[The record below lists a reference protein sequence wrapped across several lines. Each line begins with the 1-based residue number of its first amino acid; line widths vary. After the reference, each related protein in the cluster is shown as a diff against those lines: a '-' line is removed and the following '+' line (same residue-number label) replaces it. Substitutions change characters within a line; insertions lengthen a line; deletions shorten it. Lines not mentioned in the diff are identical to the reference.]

1 MTPEAQGERRDRRA
15 MSNIGFVAL
24 WLACVGILICPPCAQ
39 MCAGLARFVL
49 LAGVLGLYFAW
60 PKAAG
65 GRYKLGAFVAF
76 VPVLALALA
85 LDLQAGMAVSRAYS
99 LAAHG
104 AILCLACAGLGATGT
119 SNAWGARSLLF
130 GLWFLMPLALGLWSH
145 VAAENSFAPGRLLA
159 WSPVGSF
166 WQELPLQSEQAIG
179 LAIPRNVA
187 LIAMASLNCWLARR
201 PAGAP
206 ESPESGLGG

>member
-76 VPVLALALA
+76 VPVLA
-85 LDLQAGMAVSRAYS
+85 S

>member
-1 MTPEAQGERRDRRA
+1 MTPEAHAGGRDRHA
-15 MSNIGFVAL
+15 TSSVGCVAL

-39 MCAGLARFVL
+39 LCAGLARFVL

-65 GRYKLGAFVAF
+65 CRYTLAACVAF
-76 VPVLALALA
+76 LPVLALALA
-85 LDLQAGMAVSRAYS
+85 LDLQAGLAVSRAYS

-104 AILCLACAGLGATGT
+104 AILCLACAGLEATGT
-119 SNAWGARSLLF
+119 SKHCSARSLLF

-145 VAAENSFAPGRLLA
+145 VASENSFAPGRLLA

-166 WQELPLQSEQAIG
+166 WQELPLKSEQAIG
-179 LAIPRNVA
+179 LAIPRNMA
-187 LIAMASLNCWLARR
+187 LIAVASLSLWLSRR
-201 PAGAP
+201 QAGVI
-206 ESPESGLGG
+206 ESPESGVQG